1 MHNNQHLVYYR
12 VRVYMIN
19 KYYCYSQ
26 RDLIIPY
33 LGPVDRVDQ
42 SCGESAVS
50 PVGLERNFPET
61 GTVPRS
67 LTDVQRLN
75 IQV

>member
-1 MHNNQHLVYYR
+1 MYM
-12 VRVYMIN
+12 YMIN
-19 KYYCYSQ
+19 EYYCYSQ
-26 RDLIIPY
+26 HDLIIPY
-33 LGPVDRVDQ
+33 LGPVGRVDQ
-42 SCGESAVS
+42 TCSESAAS
-50 PVGLERNFPET
+50 PVGLERNIPGT